1 MYDAGRKVQDVVHNV
16 MGDAR
21 KSESERCS
29 TEGDK
34 TKSDRSSMNINEN
47 RKESRKEDTKE
58 MGGGK

>member
-1 MYDAGRKVQDVVHNV
+1 MYDAGRKVKYVVHNV

-21 KSESERCS
+21 KSERCS
-29 TEGDK
+29 TEGNK
-34 TKSDRSSMNINEN
+34 TKSNRSSMNINEN